1 MRVQRRAKRCPHIK
15 GRQPA
20 ALFSLREDESMKI
33 YLPGGK
39 GKHTIYSQPGREF
52 PTSDFCEA
60 DGRPK
65 MFATV
70 FVEGIADVTAEL
82 GRYLVDQGVASRS
95 PLIVPQGIAA

>member
-1 MRVQRRAKRCPHIK
+1 MRVQRRAKRRPHSK

-20 ALFSLREDESMKI
+20 ALFSLREEGTMKI

-52 PTSDFCEA
+52 PTSDFLEA

-70 FVEGIADVTAEL
+70 FVEGVADVPAEL

-95 PLIVPQGIAA
+95 PLIVPQGVAA

>member
-1 MRVQRRAKRCPHIK
+1 
-15 GRQPA
+15 
-20 ALFSLREDESMKI
+20 MKI

-70 FVEGIADVTAEL
+70 FTEGVADVEPAL
-82 GRYLVDQGVASRS
+82 GRYLVDQGVAQRS
-95 PLIVPQGIAA
+95 PLIVPQGVAA